1 MAKANY
7 IYHQTAGAPIKA
19 WTKGVA
25 MQGIASHAGRRP
37 SPGRKPLGNRR
48 SGRAGEP
55 AAGESAA
62 GESVG
67 ASESL
72 DDAPQDPRLPS
83 YPAKSGHDLYGSLS
97 LILGIIPKVLIND
110 P

>member
-37 SPGRKPLGNRR
+37 SPGRKPLGTRR

-72 DDAPQDPRLPS
+72 DDVPNRPRLPS
-83 YPAKSGHDLYGSLS
+83 YPADRPVDRPRDL
-97 LILGIIPKVLIND
+97 
-110 P
+110 

>member
-55 AAGESAA
+55 AAGES
-62 GESVG
+62 VG